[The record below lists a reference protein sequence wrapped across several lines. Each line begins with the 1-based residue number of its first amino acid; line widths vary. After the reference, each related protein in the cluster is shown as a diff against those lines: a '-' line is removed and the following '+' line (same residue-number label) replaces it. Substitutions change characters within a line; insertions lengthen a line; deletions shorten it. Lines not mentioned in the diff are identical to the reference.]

1 LQVDADLRRDLA
13 NSSTE
18 EIQRWLRGNATQD
31 FMRTR
36 AAVLESPT
44 VSKLNLMEMVEAL
57 LRQQGMSLGD
67 RSLWMTGGSPPRP
80 ASTVESELHRSARE
94 IFAPLLK
101 NNDGAVD
108 PVIFADLVCDTCRE
122 IDHPDPTRAAADLRE
137 ALIRLLGQ
145 IAPENW
151 RLQQLADAFTR
162 NWIQKFHRA
171 S

>member
-1 LQVDADLRRDLA
+1 MGGGEGAKLA
-13 NSSTE
+13 NFAK
-18 EIQRWLRGNATQD
+18 I
-31 FMRTR
+31 
-36 AAVLESPT
+36 
-44 VSKLNLMEMVEAL
+44 
-57 LRQQGMSLGD
+57 SLCVQI
-67 RSLWMTGGSPPRP
+67 PQ
-80 ASTVESELHRSARE
+80 VESELHRSARE

-162 NWIQKFHRA
+162 T
-171 S
+171 

>member
-1 LQVDADLRRDLA
+1 MQVDADLRRELA
-13 NSSTE
+13 NSSIV
-18 EIQRWLRGNATQD
+18 EIQRWLRGNATQE
-31 FMRTR
+31 FMGTR
-36 AAVLESPT
+36 AAVMDSPT
-44 VSKLNLMEMVEAL
+44 VTKLNLMEMVEAL

-67 RSLWMTGGSPPRP
+67 RSLWMTGASGSPSQPEI
-80 ASTVESELHRSARE
+80 ESELHRSARE
-94 IFAPLLK
+94 IFAPLLR

-122 IDHPDPTRAAADLRE
+122 IHHPDPARAAADLRA

-145 IAPENW
+145 VDPENW
-151 RLQQLADAFTR
+151 RAQQLADAFTR